1 MTGGGW
7 LGMETKEGEER
18 VRLGVDEGCEEVGGK
33 RKFVD
38 QVLTL
43 CNGISGEWGS
53 EERSDLLLRWA
64 VAMDDDDEVGR
75 GFEEARTSNWRAT

>member
-1 MTGGGW
+1 
-7 LGMETKEGEER
+7 METKEGEER
-18 VRLGVDEGCEEVGGK
+18 VRLGMDEECEAVGGK
-33 RKFVD
+33 RKD

-43 CNGISGEWGS
+43 CNGISGELGS

-64 VAMDDDDEVGR
+64 VAMDDDDVGR

>member
-1 MTGGGW
+1 
-7 LGMETKEGEER
+7 METKEGEER
-18 VRLGVDEGCEEVGGK
+18 VRLGVDEECGGVEGK
-33 RKFVD
+33 RKDFVD

-43 CNGISGEWGS
+43 GMSGEWGS

-64 VAMDDDDEVGR
+64 VAMEDDDVGR